1 MKYRKPKEDPES
13 DDYDSESDTSSEDD
27 EYDHKYN
34 STKGSSFSCF
44 GGTSKIAYYFLL
56 GLVLLSSLAFLNERD
71 LRLKLMSSSTLVT
84 PDSSPF
90 DVIEEASRKDL
101 ANNPSTD
108 CPECP
113 SCEDSNEA
121 AALPT
126 DMEEIA
132 NAWRG
137 RNQRLQAQV
146 QSFAKI
152 LLESK
157 FGKSPYFVEFAINV
171 DTEEGV
177 KMNGE
182 ITIELNN
189 AEYLPYSTYYF
200 LSQISAGV
208 WNNCGFFI
216 SLGVVYLDEARGP
229 EYGGSCDRTA
239 FASSPALRELG
250 IPEFLAMQEYH
261 PNVYH
266 DVHSLGMSGRPGG
279 MGLYFNAQVSN
290 SRYYYHYYVCVV
302 CYMLYE
308 Y

>member
-13 DDYDSESDTSSEDD
+13 DDYDSENEDTSEDD
-27 EYDHKYN
+27 DYKYKSQN
-34 STKGSSFSCF
+34 SCF
-44 GGTSKIAYYFLL
+44 GTSKVAYYFLL
-56 GLVLLSSLAFLNERD
+56 GLVLISSLAFLNERD
-71 LRLKLMSSSTLVT
+71 LRMKLMTSSTLVT
-84 PDSSPF
+84 LDSPF
-90 DVIEEASRKDL
+90 NAIEASRKDL
-101 ANNPSTD
+101 ATD
-108 CPECP
+108 PLNCSECP

-132 NAWRG
+132 NGWRG

-146 QSFAKI
+146 QSFARI
-152 LLESK
+152 LLDTK
-157 FGKSPYFVEFAINV
+157 FGKPPYYIEFAINV
-171 DTEEGV
+171 DSEEGV

-182 ITIELNN
+182 ITVELNN

-239 FASSPALRELG
+239 FASSSVLKDLG
-250 IPEFLAMQEYH
+250 VPEFLAMQEYH

-266 DVHSLGMSGRPGG
+266 DAHSLGMSGRPGG
-279 MGLYFNAQVSN
+279 LGLYFNAQVYN
-290 SRYYYHYYVCVV
+290 VAYIY
-302 CYMLYE
+302 L
-308 Y
+308 

>member
-1 MKYRKPKEDPES
+1 MTRLRMKYRKPKEDPES
-13 DDYDSESDTSSEDD
+13 DDYDSESDTSEEDD
-27 EYDHKYN
+27 NRYN
-34 STKGSSFSCF
+34 NSQSCF
-44 GGTSKIAYYFLL
+44 GSSKIAYYFLL

-71 LRLKLMSSSTLVT
+71 LRMKLMSSSTLVT

-90 DVIEEASRKDL
+90 DPIEASRKDL
-101 ANNPSTD
+101 ANPTD

-113 SCEDSNEA
+113 SCEDNNEA
-121 AALPT
+121 ATLPT

-152 LLESK
+152 LLDVK
-157 FGKSPYFVEFAINV
+157 FGKPPYFVEFAVNV

-182 ITIELNN
+182 IMVELNN

-200 LSQISAGV
+200 LSQVSAGV

-239 FASSPALRELG
+239 FATSSALKELG
-250 IPEFLAMQEYH
+250 VPEFLAMQEYH
-261 PNVYH
+261 PSVFH
-266 DVHSLGMSGRPGG
+266 DVHTLGMSGRPGG
-279 MGLYFNAQVSN
+279 LGLYFNAQVH
-290 SRYYYHYYVCVV
+290 HYFNI
-302 CYMLYE
+302 
-308 Y
+308 